1 MNGERKTE
9 NGKRKTAERDRKGAN
24 GCSCGERP
32 NATDWERTGV
42 LAENGKRKTESGERP
57 NATDRE
63 RTGVLSESGKRRTEG
78 GVNGWLRKRFD
89 TMKPKFSKGGR
100 FEKLSSTFEAFE
112 SFAFTPN
119 TVTGGKAY
127 KRYRGCHLRDA
138 VDLKRTIITVVI
150 ALMPALLFG
159 MWNIGYQHYM
169 ADDIIRIKMGGM
181 FFLDHLLCFVFG
193 FLRML
198 PIIVTSYIIGLGIEF
213 LFAEIRHEEVSEG
226 FIATGLIISM
236 IVPVTVPLWQLAL
249 AVSFA
254 VVIGKEVFGGSGY
267 NFLNPALVAR
277 AFLFFSY
284 PSHMSGDSIWIAAD
298 LWGSD
303 AVTGATPLGQ
313 LMSGQSLSAS
323 AVEMFLGTIP
333 GSTCETSV
341 VAILLGA
348 ALLLITGVASWR
360 IMLSVLL
367 GGGLTGLLFNGIG
380 ANEYMQIPFYY
391 HYLMG
396 GFMFGCVFMAT
407 DPVTAA
413 QTNIGK
419 WIYGFLI
426 GVFAVVLRV
435 LNPAY
440 PEGMMLAILLMNCFA
455 PLIDHCVVAANINR
469 RKKRWAISE
478 RRAEL

>member
-1 MNGERKTE
+1 MF
-9 NGKRKTAERDRKGAN
+9 
-24 GCSCGERP
+24 
-32 NATDWERTGV
+32 
-42 LAENGKRKTESGERP
+42 
-57 NATDRE
+57 
-63 RTGVLSESGKRRTEG
+63 
-78 GVNGWLRKRFD
+78 LRKILD
-89 TMKPKFSKGGR
+89 NLKPKFSKGGR

-119 TVTGGKAY
+119 TVTGGQVGKAY
-127 KRYRGCHLRDA
+127 RGSHIRDA

-159 MWNIGYQHYM
+159 MWNIGHQTAITYS
-169 ADDIIRIKMGGM
+169 
-181 FFLDHLLCFVFG
+181 LDWGFWHQLWFG
-193 FLRML
+193 VLRML
-198 PIIVTSYIIGLGIEF
+198 PIIVVSYIVGLGIEF
-213 LFAEIRHEEVSEG
+213 LFAELRHEEVSEG
-226 FIATGLIISM
+226 FIGTGLIISM

-249 AVSFA
+249 AVAFA

-284 PSHMSGDSIWIAAD
+284 PSHMSGDQVWIAQPFHFA
-298 LWGSD
+298 GD
-303 AVTGATPLGQ
+303 AISGATPLGQ
-313 LMSGQSLSAS
+313 LMAGQQLSAS
-323 AVEMFLGTIP
+323 ALDMFLGTIP

-348 ALLLITGVASWR
+348 VILLCTGIASWR
-360 IMLSVLL
+360 IMLSVII
-367 GGGLTGLLFNGIG
+367 GGGLMGLLFNGIG
-380 ANEYMQIPFYY
+380 ANEYMQVPFYY
-391 HYLMG
+391 HFLMG

-413 QTNIGK
+413 QTDTGK
-419 WIYGFLI
+419 WIYGLLI
-426 GVFAVVLRV
+426 GAFAVVLRV

-469 RKKRWAISE
+469 RKKRWATAE
-478 RRAEL
+478 RRNS

>member
-1 MNGERKTE
+1 M
-9 NGKRKTAERDRKGAN
+9 NGKRGDFR
-24 GCSCGERP
+24 
-32 NATDWERTGV
+32 
-42 LAENGKRKTESGERP
+42 
-57 NATDRE
+57 
-63 RTGVLSESGKRRTEG
+63 
-78 GVNGWLRKRFD
+78 WLRKSFD
-89 TMKPKFSKGGR
+89 KLKPSFSKGGR
-100 FEKLSSTFEAFE
+100 LEKLSSTFEAFE

-119 TVTGGKAY
+119 TITGGK
-127 KRYRGCHLRDA
+127 KSDRYRGSHIRDA

-159 MWNIGYQHYM
+159 MWNIGHQTALSLGLEWGFWHQWW
-169 ADDIIRIKMGGM
+169 
-181 FFLDHLLCFVFG
+181 FG

-198 PIIVTSYIIGLGIEF
+198 PIIAVSYIVGLFIEF

-226 FIATGLIISM
+226 FIGTGMIISM

-249 AVSFA
+249 AVAFA

-284 PSHMSGDSIWIAAD
+284 PNHMSGDSVWIAAD

-313 LMSGQSLSAS
+313 LMAGQTLQAS
-323 AVEMFLGTIP
+323 ALDMFIGTIP

-341 VAILLGA
+341 VAILMGA
-348 ALLLITGVASWR
+348 ALLLITGIASWR
-360 IMLSVLL
+360 IMLSVVV
-367 GGGLTGLLFNGIG
+367 GGGLMGLLFNAIG

-396 GFMFGCVFMAT
+396 GFAFGCVFMAT

-426 GVFAVVLRV
+426 GVFAVMLRV

-455 PLIDHCVVAANINR
+455 PLIDHCVVAANIKR
-469 RKKRWAISE
+469 RKKRWAT
-478 RRAEL
+478 AEMRSA

>member
-1 MNGERKTE
+1 MMFI
-9 NGKRKTAERDRKGAN
+9 RDFFDKLK
-24 GCSCGERP
+24 P
-32 NATDWERTGV
+32 N
-42 LAENGKRKTESGERP
+42 
-57 NATDRE
+57 
-63 RTGVLSESGKRRTEG
+63 
-78 GVNGWLRKRFD
+78 
-89 TMKPKFSKGGR
+89 FSKGGR
-100 FEKLSSTFEAFE
+100 FEKFSSTFEAFE

-119 TVTGGKAY
+119 TVTGSGQRAY
-127 KRYRGCHLRDA
+127 KGSHIRDA

-159 MWNIGYQHYM
+159 MWNIGHQTSIAYS
-169 ADDIIRIKMGGM
+169 
-181 FFLDHLLCFVFG
+181 LDWGFWQEFWNG

-198 PIIVTSYIIGLGIEF
+198 PIIVVSYVVGLAIEF

-226 FIATGLIISM
+226 FIGTGMIIAM

-249 AVSFA
+249 AVAFA

-284 PSHMSGDSIWIAAD
+284 PTHMSGDSVWIAAPFHFS
-298 LWGSD
+298 GD

-313 LMSGQSLSAS
+313 LMASQPLSAS
-323 AVEMFLGTIP
+323 ALDMFIGTIP

-348 ALLLITGVASWR
+348 VLLLVTGIASWR
-360 IMLSVLL
+360 IMLSVVI
-367 GGGLTGLLFNGIG
+367 GGGLIGLLFNAIG
-380 ANEYMQIPFYY
+380 ANEYMQLPFYY

-396 GFMFGCVFMAT
+396 GFAFGCVFMAT

-413 QTNIGK
+413 QTNTGK
-419 WIYGFLI
+419 WIYGLLI
-426 GVFAVVLRV
+426 GAFAVLLRV

-455 PLIDHCVVAANINR
+455 PLIDHCVVARNINK
-469 RKKRWAISE
+469 RKKRWLAAE
-478 RRAEL
+478 RRTV

>member
-1 MNGERKTE
+1 MMFI
-9 NGKRKTAERDRKGAN
+9 RDI
-24 GCSCGERP
+24 
-32 NATDWERTGV
+32 
-42 LAENGKRKTESGERP
+42 
-57 NATDRE
+57 
-63 RTGVLSESGKRRTEG
+63 
-78 GVNGWLRKRFD
+78 FD
-89 TMKPKFSKGGR
+89 KLKPKFSKGGR
-100 FEKLSSTFEAFE
+100 FEKFSSTFEAFE

-119 TVTGGKAY
+119 TVTGSGQRAY
-127 KRYRGCHLRDA
+127 KGSHIRDA

-159 MWNIGYQHYM
+159 MWNIGHQTSVAYS
-169 ADDIIRIKMGGM
+169 
-181 FFLDHLLCFVFG
+181 LDWGFWQEFWNG

-198 PIIVTSYIIGLGIEF
+198 PIIVVSYVVGLVIEF
-213 LFAEIRHEEVSEG
+213 FFAEIRHEEVSEG
-226 FIATGLIISM
+226 FIGTGMIIAM

-249 AVSFA
+249 AVAFA

-284 PSHMSGDSIWIAAD
+284 PTHMSGDSVWIATPFHFT
-298 LWGSD
+298 GD

-313 LMSGQSLSAS
+313 LMASQPLSAS
-323 AVEMFLGTIP
+323 ALDMFIGTIP

-348 ALLLITGVASWR
+348 VLLLLTGIASWR
-360 IMLSVLL
+360 IMLSVVI
-367 GGGLTGLLFNGIG
+367 GGGLMGLLFNAIG
-380 ANEYMQIPFYY
+380 ANEYMQLPFYY

-396 GFMFGCVFMAT
+396 GFAFGCVFMAT

-413 QTNIGK
+413 QTNTGK

-426 GVFAVVLRV
+426 GAFAVLLRV

-455 PLIDHCVVAANINR
+455 PLIDHCVVARNINK
-469 RKKRWAISE
+469 RKKRWLAAE
-478 RRAEL
+478 RRIV